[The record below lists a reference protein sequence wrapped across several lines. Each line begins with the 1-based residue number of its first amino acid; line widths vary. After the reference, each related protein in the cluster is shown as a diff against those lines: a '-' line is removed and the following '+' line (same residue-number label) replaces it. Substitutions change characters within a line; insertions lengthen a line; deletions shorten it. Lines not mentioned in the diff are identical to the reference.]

1 MVKNVMIIFRR
12 DGARPLRL
20 ASLSLA
26 AAIVLAVLPLL
37 MSWTPARAENDIEIR
52 SNLVYR
58 EVGEQKLALDAYLP
72 LPVSDGTGPAPAPP
86 RAAVV
91 VVHGGGWVGGDKAD
105 EHREY
110 ISRILAQNGFV
121 AISVNYRL
129 APDDV
134 YPAAIDDLEA
144 AVKWLREPA
153 QVASLGIDPAQIG
166 VLGDSSGAQLAGLL
180 GSLGR
185 GSHAEGSRVAAV
197 VSLAG
202 PMSFLTDLAQ
212 AGGDKSVL
220 GFLGCEE
227 ASPCPQR
234 GEASPIT
241 YVDSSDPPYLLVDGA
256 GDYVVRPEQAI
267 LMGAALDK
275 VGVANEIL
283 IPPGDAHGSD
293 LFHDQGVVKSTITFL
308 HKYLDASSSSNL
320 SQPTASGNTAP

>member
-1 MVKNVMIIFRR
+1 MKAGFYRML
-12 DGARPLRL
+12 ARLIPGPR
-20 ASLSLA
+20 AFLSLA
-26 AAIVLAVLPLL
+26 TATLLMVLPFLG
-37 MSWTPARAENDIEIR
+37 SWAPALAENDIEIR
-52 SNLVYR
+52 TNLVYR
-58 EVGEQKLALDAYLP
+58 AVGEQKLALDAYLP
-72 LPVSDGTGPAPAPP
+72 LPAGGETGSATAVP
-86 RAAVV
+86 RAVVV

-144 AVKWLREPA
+144 AITWLREPV
-153 QVASLGIDPAQIG
+153 QVASLDIDPARIG
-166 VLGDSSGAQLAGLL
+166 VLGDSSGAQLAGLM

-185 GSHAEGSRVAAV
+185 GPLTEGARVAAV

-212 AGGDKSVL
+212 AGGAKSVL

-234 GEASPIT
+234 AEASPIT
-241 YVDSSDPPYLLVDGA
+241 YVDASDPPFLLVNGA

-267 LMGAALDK
+267 LMGEALDK

-283 IPPGDAHGSD
+283 IPPGEAHGSD
-293 LFHDQGVVKSTITFL
+293 LFHDQGVVQATIAFL
-308 HKYLDASSSSNL
+308 DKYLE
-320 SQPTASGNTAP
+320 QPV

>member
-1 MVKNVMIIFRR
+1 MVTNMMIGLHRVT
-12 DGARPLRL
+12 ARPLRSRL
-20 ASLSLA
+20 ASLWLA
-26 AAIVLAVLPLL
+26 AATSLMVLPFM
-37 MSWTPARAENDIEIR
+37 MSWIPVLAENDIEIR

-72 LPVSDGTGPAPAPP
+72 LPAGDAASATP

-144 AVKWLREPA
+144 VIKWLREPA
-153 QVASLGIDPAQIG
+153 QVASLGIDPARIG

-180 GSLGR
+180 GSLGM
-185 GSHAEGSRVAAV
+185 GPFTEGSRVAAV

-234 GEASPIT
+234 GEASPVT
-241 YVDSSDPPYLLVDGA
+241 YVDPSDPPYLLVNGA
-256 GDYVVRPEQAI
+256 GDYVVRPDQAI
-267 LMGAALDK
+267 LMGEALDK
-275 VGVANEIL
+275 VGVPNEIL

-293 LFHDQGVVKSTITFL
+293 LFHDQGVVNASIAFL
-308 HKYLDASSSSNL
+308 HKYLDVSPSSIVI
-320 SQPTASGNTAP
+320 QPTAFGSNAP